1 VSQTQAV
8 FLIFG
13 VAIFAGVLFVVALS
27 GYGSPDRSR
36 EKQHLPGH
44 DVQNNRSDRTN

>member
-1 VSQTQAV
+1 MSQIQVV

-13 VAIFAGVLFVVALS
+13 VASFAGLLFVVALT

-44 DVQNNRSDRTN
+44 DVQNNRSNPDS

>member
-1 VSQTQAV
+1 MSQTQAV

-13 VAIFAGVLFVVALS
+13 IAAFAMTLIAMALS

-44 DVQNNRSDRTN
+44 DVQNNRSDPRS

>member
-1 VSQTQAV
+1 VSQTQVV

-13 VAIFAGVLFVVALS
+13 VAAFAGVLFVVALS

-36 EKQHLPGH
+36 EEQHLPGH
-44 DVQNNRSDRTN
+44 DVKNNRSDRNI

>member
-8 FLIFG
+8 LLIFG
-13 VAIFAGVLFVVALS
+13 IAIIGMSLIAIALS

-44 DVQNNRSDRTN
+44 DVQNNRSNPGR

>member
-1 VSQTQAV
+1 VSQTQVV

-13 VAIFAGVLFVVALS
+13 VALFAGVLFVVALS
-27 GYGSPDRSR
+27 GYGSPDRSG

-44 DVQNNRSDRTN
+44 DVKNNVSRPRD